1 MSNILDVNHI
11 YKDFYSLDEERQIL
25 KDINFSVKEG
35 EILVLLGPSGCGKST
50 ILNIIAG
57 LLEHTEGSIDTH

>member
-50 ILNIIAG
+50 ILNIIA
-57 LLEHTEGSIDTH
+57 